1 MLSIRWGTTEDTIEL
16 VDSVFDNNYEDEW
29 LNDPVVKEM
38 VLDVDKSE
46 ILSPHCIESP
56 VLGQIPPSELS
67 GGVKA
72 LILALKTDWEIWA
85 TACGNNCAKWFL
97 KIGERKDLT
106 ISIEHYFKFPV
117 MEFDF
122 IDAATGELFHDYMDF
137 IVKYHR

>member
-16 VDSVFDNNYEDEW
+16 VDSVFDNNYEEEW
-29 LNDPVVKEM
+29 LADLLVQEM
-38 VLDVDKSE
+38 VLDVDKSKV
-46 ILSPHCIESP
+46 LSPHCIESP

-97 KIGERKDLT
+97 KIGEYKDLT

-117 MEFDF
+117 TRFDF
-122 IDAATGELFHDYMDF
+122 IDAITGELYHNYMDF
-137 IVKYHR
+137 IIKYHR